1 MSLEDKEH
9 KETTETEQKPKPTY
23 KELTNAYKLLCKGA
37 KADRVYPILGM
48 TSAKQMYRALSES
61 DLYKKYGTVMEQRRK
76 RGVHPNRRRYSEAR
90 VNEVQKLVKDGM
102 PTCQACAKLGIAV
115 GTWHRWKR
123 ETKGLIK
130 SKEELTGKTQDK
142 YERSFRRYM
151 ADPTLT
157 RAEVARIYGLDM
169 EYMRKKWRKMG
180 YNTADRERHTKPKVE
195 IDDKRLKECWMMY
208 TAGIASKKV
217 AEYAGCGV
225 TTLRAKFMKSEYPY
239 AEYARKR
246 FEKINGKGSYEKW
259 PEKAGRKKNE
269 SNTVDRQC
277 GQ

>member
-1 MSLEDKEH
+1 MSLEDK
-9 KETTETEQKPKPTY
+9 EQKPKPTY
-23 KELTNAYKLLCKGA
+23 KELVNAYKLLCKGA

-48 TSAKQMYRALSES
+48 TSAKQMYRVLSES
-61 DLYKKYGTVMEQRRK
+61 GLYEKYGTVMEQRRK
-76 RGVHPNRRRYSEAR
+76 RGVHPNRRRYSAAR

-102 PTCQACAKLGIAV
+102 PTCQACAKLGISI

-130 SKEELTGKTQDK
+130 SKEELTGRTQDK

-157 RAEVARIYGLDM
+157 RADVAQIYGLDM
-169 EYMRKKWRKMG
+169 EYMRRKWRIMG
-180 YNTADRERHTKPKVE
+180 YSTADRKRHTKPKVQ
-195 IDDKRLKECWMMY
+195 IDEKTLKECWMRY
-208 TAGIASKKV
+208 TAGIPFKEV

-225 TTLRAKFMKSEYPY
+225 TTLRSKFIKAEYPY
-239 AEYARKR
+239 VEYARKR
-246 FEKINGKGSYEKW
+246 FEKHNGKGSYDKW

-269 SNTVDRQC
+269 SNTADRQC
-277 GQ
+277 GK